1 MVGLAKKHNNVMK
14 ETFDTLIKKHQKI
27 KKDAEKGK
35 YTPHIIAHNCTYFLL
50 YLFMYEYIGYLAI
63 SVGSISLLPQIYH
76 MIKTKKVADINI
88 YFLFVSLVAD
98 ILYILYGTLDNNIM
112 LTISTLPPTVA
123 TSIVTFLWF
132 YYQNY
137 PS

>member
-1 MVGLAKKHNNVMK
+1 
-14 ETFDTLIKKHQKI
+14 
-27 KKDAEKGK
+27 
-35 YTPHIIAHNCTYFLL
+35 
-50 YLFMYEYIGYLAI
+50 
-63 SVGSISLLPQIYH
+63 

-137 PS
+137 LPCKYTQVLDKETLAIEDTII